1 MHHDFWHER
10 WQQNQI
16 GFHQDEVQ
24 PLLRKYWP
32 GLAAKSGDRVFVPL
46 CGKSLDMW
54 WLRQQ
59 GQQVVGV
66 ELSPLAV
73 QAFFEEA
80 EVTPARTS
88 NGLQECWQASDIRIY
103 SGDFFMLQPRDIS
116 ICNVIYDRAAL
127 IALPP
132 AMRRDYVAHLHRL
145 FPQGA
150 RMLLV
155 TLDYPQAEMD
165 GPPFSVSDAEVR
177 ELYKSVRL
185 LESRD
190 VLAEND
196 RFRQRGVS
204 RLDENAYLIDLNPCD
219 N

>member
-1 MHHDFWHER
+1 MQPDFWHER
-10 WQQNQI
+10 WQQQQI
-16 GFHQDEVQ
+16 GFHQNEVH
-24 PLLRKYWP
+24 PLLSRHWP
-32 GLAAKSGDRVFVPL
+32 DMGAAAGLVFVPL

-54 WLRQQ
+54 WLRRQ
-59 GQQVVGV
+59 GQQVIGV

-73 QAFFEEA
+73 QAFFAEA
-80 EVTPARTS
+80 GVTPAPLS
-88 NGLQECWQASDIRIY
+88 HPAMECWHAGDITLY
-103 SGDFFMLQPRDIS
+103 CGDFFALRPQDVAGCS
-116 ICNVIYDRAAL
+116 LIYDRASL

-132 AMRRDYVAHLHRL
+132 AMRRDYVAHLHHL

-165 GPPFSVSDAEVR
+165 GPPFAVSDAEVH
-177 ELYKSVRL
+177 ELYDSVKRL
-185 LESRD
+185 ASLD

-204 RLDENAYLIDLNPCD
+204 RLNENAYLVTIKPCD

>member
-1 MHHDFWHER
+1 MHPDFWHER
-10 WQQNQI
+10 WQQNQT
-16 GFHQDEVQ
+16 GFHQDEVH
-24 PLLRKYWP
+24 PLLSKYWP
-32 GLAAKSGDRVFVPL
+32 ALAATDCVFVPL

-54 WLRQQ
+54 WLRQR
-59 GQQVVGV
+59 GSRVVGV

-73 QAFFEEA
+73 QAFFEDA
-80 EVTPARTS
+80 GVTPARTS
-88 NGLQECWQASDIRIY
+88 NGSLECWQASDIKIY
-103 SGDFFMLQPRDIS
+103 SGDFFTLQPPDVS
-116 ICNVIYDRAAL
+116 GCSVIYDRAAL

-145 FPQGA
+145 FPRGA

-177 ELYKSVRL
+177 ELYKSAQL
-185 LESRD
+185 LESKD

-204 RLDENAYLIDLNPCD
+204 RLNENAYLIELESCD

>member
-1 MHHDFWHER
+1 MHPDFWHDR

-16 GFHQDEVQ
+16 GFHQDEVHS
-24 PLLRKYWP
+24 LLRKYWP
-32 GLAAKSGDRVFVPL
+32 ELVAAASRVFVPL

-59 GQQVVGV
+59 GQQVTGV
-66 ELSPLAV
+66 ELSQLAV

-80 EVTPARTS
+80 GVTPARTS
-88 NGLQECWQASDIRIY
+88 NGLLECWQTSDITIY
-103 SGDFFMLQPRDIS
+103 SGDFFLLQPQDVEDCS
-116 ICNVIYDRAAL
+116 LIYDRASL

-177 ELYKSVRL
+177 ELYGSAQL
-185 LESRD
+185 LESKD

-204 RLDENAYLIDLNPCD
+204 RLYENAYLVEINSD
-219 N
+219 

>member
-1 MHHDFWHER
+1 MDHDFWHER

-16 GFHQDEVQ
+16 GFHQDEVH
-24 PLLRKYWP
+24 PLLSKFWP
-32 GLAAKSGDRVFVPL
+32 EMSVTAGARVFVPL
-46 CGKSLDMW
+46 CGKSLDLW

-59 GQQVVGV
+59 GHQVVGV
-66 ELSPLAV
+66 ELSKLAV
-73 QAFFEEA
+73 EAFFEEA
-80 EVTPARTS
+80 GVTPARTS
-88 NGLQECWQASDIRIY
+88 NDLLECWQASDITLY
-103 SGDFFMLQPRDIS
+103 CGDFFALRPQDVAG
-116 ICNVIYDRAAL
+116 CGLIYDRASL

-132 AMRRDYVAHLHRL
+132 AMRRDYVKHLHRL

-177 ELYKSVRL
+177 ELYGSVQL

-190 VLAEND
+190 VLPEND

-204 RLDENAYLIDLNPCD
+204 KMTENAYLIELKPC
-219 N
+219 NS